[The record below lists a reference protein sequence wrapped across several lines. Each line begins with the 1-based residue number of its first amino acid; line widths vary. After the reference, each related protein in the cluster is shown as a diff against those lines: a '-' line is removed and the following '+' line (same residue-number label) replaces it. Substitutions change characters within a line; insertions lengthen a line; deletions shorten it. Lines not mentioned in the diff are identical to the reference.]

1 MTFDRFALVSALTLA
16 LAASTAACASDRNKE
31 VRSAEANLTS
41 EQQKAREDQA
51 ALDRKQTHEQAV
63 AQQKP
68 MTSEERVELRSDQL
82 QDRAELNAENKK
94 DIAEADK
101 DVTNAHADMQK
112 ERTTV
117 ETDAKA
123 RFNKAD
129 AKAWEAKTKSGKVPA
144 AKKPRWSADWTTY
157 SAKKSEV
164 QNRLGALSNA
174 SNEQWKD
181 SKAKLEK
188 SLDDLEASVQRLNDD
203 L

>member
-16 LAASTAACASDRNKE
+16 LAASQAACASDRSKE
-31 VRSAEANLTS
+31 VKSAEANLTS
-41 EQQKAREDQA
+41 EQQQAREDQA
-51 ALDRKQTHEQAV
+51 ALDYRQAQEQAA

-68 MTSEERVELRSDQL
+68 MTTEQRAELRSDQL
-82 QDRAELNAENKK
+82 QDRSELNAENKN
-94 DIAEADK
+94 DVAEADK
-101 DVTNAHADMQK
+101 DVTNAHAAMQK

-129 AKAWEAKTKSGKVPA
+129 AKAWEAKTKSGKLPA

-157 SAKKSEV
+157 TAKKSEV
-164 QNRLGALSNA
+164 QNRLGALSSA
-174 SNEQWKD
+174 SNEQWKE

-188 SLDDLEASVQRLNDD
+188 SLDDLEAAVQRLNDD